1 MQNNY
6 PGIRTAITEYNW
18 GGLEDINGALAHADV
33 LGIFG
38 RQGLDLATMWGPP
51 DADQPGSF
59 AFRVYRNY
67 DGMGGSFGET
77 SVKAESEDSDKI
89 SVLRPREASG
99 H

>member
-1 MQNNY
+1 
-6 PGIRTAITEYNW
+6 
-18 GGLEDINGALAHADV
+18 
-33 LGIFG
+33 
-38 RQGLDLATMWGPP
+38 MWGPP

-89 SVLRPREASG
+89 GVLRREKRAGTNGGRHQQGGRRSQYPSFAEWDYERAAG
-99 H
+99 AGVAI